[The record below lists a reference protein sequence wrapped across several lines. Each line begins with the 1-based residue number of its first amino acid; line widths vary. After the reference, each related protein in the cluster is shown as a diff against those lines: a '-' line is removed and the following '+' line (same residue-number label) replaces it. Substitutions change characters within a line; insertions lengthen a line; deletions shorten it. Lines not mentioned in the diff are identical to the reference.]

1 LILVVPSIRWGLEA
15 TSILS
20 LARDP
25 ALRLALNHAI
35 PARMSTTLLI
45 GVGGA
50 FGAMARYLLSIL
62 ITQAMGTQFPWG
74 ILCVNIAGCLA
85 MGLIAGLGAQMI
97 HMSDELKL
105 FLATGVIGG
114 FTTFSAFSLDAVRL
128 VERGAYMDAAVYT
141 LVSVAGSI
149 AALHTG
155 MMLVRGVAA

>member
-1 LILVVPSIRWGLEA
+1 
-15 TSILS
+15 
-20 LARDP
+20 
-25 ALRLALNHAI
+25 
-35 PARMSTTLLI
+35 MSTTLLI

-50 FGAMARYLLSIL
+50 FGAMARYLLSIW
-62 ITQAMGTQFPWG
+62 ITQAIGTQFPWG

-97 HMSDELKL
+97 HMPDELKL

-114 FTTFSAFSLDAVRL
+114 FTTFSAFSLDAVQL

-149 AALHTG
+149 AALLTG